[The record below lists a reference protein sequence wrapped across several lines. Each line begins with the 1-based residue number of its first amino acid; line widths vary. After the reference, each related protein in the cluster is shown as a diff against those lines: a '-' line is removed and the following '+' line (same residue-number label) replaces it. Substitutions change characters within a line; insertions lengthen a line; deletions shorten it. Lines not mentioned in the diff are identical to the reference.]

1 MKNKIISAILILIL
15 IIPTIVAIINYSN
28 QQRGTADAHNTVS
41 ITLTD
46 PDGTVYDFKREGGK
60 DDDIMDFFLSVSENS
75 DAVGSLPSTIGIGD
89 FYQCVY
95 TTTVREFGYKYYFTP
110 SAADCYFVN
119 GDGDSFKMSEADAKY
134 FLSSPYAGALYEN
147 GKLPLM
153 TISGKEASPESAE
166 WYFTGNE
173 GSVIKSDTAPFVKA
187 ATDEITVE
195 GGLAMSFPIQPD
207 SFNVTVTDL
216 SDGNVLFNDSYD
228 NIGALTISESGK
240 VIIEAVAKWFE
251 DTERTYHGE
260 QTYKFS
266 AAVSAPAQFY
276 AGASEI
282 SVGDVICVTGLNV
295 GNAEEIVFSSVP
307 SVNYTPV
314 FFTDGDAVQ
323 ALIPFNWDLQAGEY
337 ALTFE
342 YGGTSQTVKIR
353 VNGSDYHD
361 SYTNILDGVIQANGN
376 EEAKKKA
383 EETFGEI
390 AKSSEQA
397 ATKYFDGEFL
407 RGIKGIGDDA
417 IIGGFGHSFR
427 VTDTD
432 ITYRHTGVDFRT
444 DASLDVVA
452 VNSGVVLYAGY
463 TDYSGYTV
471 VIEHG
476 YGLKSWYSHLSKT
489 SVEVGAKVNRGDA
502 VGVTGNSGFTS
513 GSGAHVGLTVFNI
526 PVCPY
531 GLWDNGTYRAVPM
544 YQVQK

>member
-1 MKNKIISAILILIL
+1 MKNKIITALLILIL
-15 IIPTIVAIINYSN
+15 IIPTIVAIVNYSN
-28 QQRGTADAHNTVS
+28 QQSGTADAHNTVS
-41 ITLTD
+41 IMLTD
-46 PDGTVYDFKREGGK
+46 PNGTVYDFQREGGK
-60 DDDIMDFFLSVSENS
+60 NDDIMDYFLSVSENS
-75 DAVGSLPSTIGIGD
+75 DSVGSLPSTIGIGD

-95 TTTVREFGYKYYFTP
+95 KTTVKEFGYKYYFTS

-119 GDGDSFKMSEADAKY
+119 GDGESFKISEADAKY
-134 FLSSPYAGALYEN
+134 FLTSPYAGSLYEN

-153 TISGKEASPESAE
+153 TVSGKETSPVSAE
-166 WYFTGNE
+166 WYFTENE
-173 GSVIKSDTAPFVKA
+173 GSAVRADVTPFVKA

-216 SDGNVLFNDSYD
+216 ADGNVLFNDSYE

-240 VIIEAVAKWFE
+240 VSIEAVAKWFE

-260 QTYKFS
+260 QTYKFTAS
-266 AAVSAPAQFY
+266 VSAPAQFY
-276 AGASEI
+276 AGAAEI
-282 SVGDVICVTGLNV
+282 SVGDVVGITGLNV
-295 GNAEEIVFSSVP
+295 GNADEIVFSSVP

-314 FFTDGDAVQ
+314 FFTEGDTVQ
-323 ALIPFNWDLQAGEY
+323 ALIPFNWDLQGGEY

-361 SYTNILDGVIQANGN
+361 STTNILDGVVQANGSD
-376 EEAKKKA
+376 EAKQKA
-383 EETFGEI
+383 EEIFTEI
-390 AKSSEQA
+390 AKSTEQA
-397 ATKYFDGEFL
+397 GTKYFDGEFQ
-407 RGIKGIGDDA
+407 RGIKGIGDDS
-417 IIGGFGHSFR
+417 IIGGFGHTFNVSG
-427 VTDTD
+427 TD
-432 ITYRHTGVDFRT
+432 ISYRHTGVDFRT

-452 VNSGVVLYAGY
+452 VNSGVVIYAGY

-489 SVEVGAKVNRGDA
+489 SVEVGAKVSTGDA
-502 VGVTGNSGFTS
+502 IGVTGNSGFTS
-513 GSGAHVGLTVFNI
+513 GSGAHIGITVFNI

-531 GLWDNGTYRAVPM
+531 GLWDNGSYRGVPV
-544 YQVQK
+544 YQVKK